1 MVPPPVAAPSA
12 ADEVAYVDSL
22 LREYLLYRG
31 FTGSLVA
38 FDAER
43 ASLPPELDSADAVT
57 DLLFGKH
64 IPSLDVVGLTRTLA
78 LLRDRFFSRLD
89 AAFAPAVARL
99 ETSIARLFVVHAVL
113 SGRRD
118 AVAELFER
126 EGERLAAAGDDWHHW
141 FGLLYAKRPTSDPR
155 FAPFFAPSWTDAVVV
170 SARNFLSETMAAA
183 PRPAILR
190 FAAARRRRD
199 DDAAKIAALE
209 RETDRLRAAL
219 LARERELADRARE
232 AAAYRGRDAR
242 RRERRREGATEPVEG
257 ATEPVE
263 GATESVSVESPRPL
277 AVRRP
282 FVADTVDDARRAEPS
297 DETDETDR
305 VRSFV
310 SPVASPA
317 ECSFVRRESFAW
329 HSGAVTRARYSPD
342 GDAVASGGTDG
353 TVRVW
358 SPNAETTGAVRGAVR
373 GAFSDATID
382 CGAEIR
388 SLEWFRRGRDALLLV
403 AAGRGSVRAWN
414 LEHARAVC
422 DAAGDEAFPH
432 CEDLRC
438 SPSDHVFARAA
449 ATRDP
454 WTRGGS
460 SGVRGALEIWNAKI
474 FAPASSLPLGP
485 DAAPVHEVAFN
496 HNGKMLATAGADG
509 AVRLFDLN
517 AGKQIMSWTAH
528 PRGEAATSLAF
539 SADQN
544 AVFSAG
550 TDGVVTEWSLHR
562 LRSVIH
568 SVDVERE
575 RSTRGGIAETPN
587 REAVGEDA
595 SETKTKTRRTVA
607 LDPLGRGFAHAPSS
621 EDAALVLLDAEG
633 PGGVVRALP
642 GHAAA
647 VTCVDWH
654 PTASVVCTG
663 SADRTV
669 QLTTLEFS

>member
-141 FGLLYAKRPTSDPR
+141 FGILYAKRPTSDPR

-263 GATESVSVESPRPL
+263 GATESVSVDSPRPL

-282 FVADTVDDARRAEPS
+282 FAADTVDDARRAEPS
-297 DETDETDR
+297 DPSDETDR

-342 GDAVASGGTDG
+342 GDAVASGGADG

-358 SPNAETTGAVRGAVR
+358 SPRAETTGAVRGRPFRTRRSTAGRRFGRWSGFEGEETRFCSSPRVAGPCAR
-373 GAFSDATID
+373 GISNTRARCATP
-382 CGAEIR
+382 R
-388 SLEWFRRGRDALLLV
+388 VTRRFRTARTFGVLPVTTSSRARRRRAIRGR
-403 AAGRGSVRAWN
+403 AAGRPAFA
-414 LEHARAVC
+414 ARSKFGTRRFSRRRRRFLSGRTPLPC
-422 DAAGDEAFPH
+422 TRWRSIITG
-432 CEDLRC
+432 RC
-438 SPSDHVFARAA
+438 SPPRAR
-449 ATRDP
+449 
-454 WTRGGS
+454 
-460 SGVRGALEIWNAKI
+460 
-474 FAPASSLPLGP
+474 
-485 DAAPVHEVAFN
+485 
-496 HNGKMLATAGADG
+496 
-509 AVRLFDLN
+509 
-517 AGKQIMSWTAH
+517 
-528 PRGEAATSLAF
+528 
-539 SADQN
+539 
-544 AVFSAG
+544 
-550 TDGVVTEWSLHR
+550 TERCVCST
-562 LRSVIH
+562 
-568 SVDVERE
+568 
-575 RSTRGGIAETPN
+575 STRGNRSCRGRRIRGARRRRASRSAPIKTPCSA
-587 REAVGEDA
+587 R
-595 SETKTKTRRTVA
+595 
-607 LDPLGRGFAHAPSS
+607 GR
-621 EDAALVLLDAEG
+621 
-633 PGGVVRALP
+633 
-642 GHAAA
+642 
-647 VTCVDWH
+647 
-654 PTASVVCTG
+654 TASSPSGVFIDC
-663 SADRTV
+663 DR
-669 QLTTLEFS
+669 

>member
-141 FGLLYAKRPTSDPR
+141 FGILYAKRPTSDPR

-257 ATEPVE
+257 AHRT
-263 GATESVSVESPRPL
+263 TL
-277 AVRRP
+277 RR
-282 FVADTVDDARRAEPS
+282 DRIRLRRIAP
-297 DETDETDR
+297 T
-305 VRSFV
+305 
-310 SPVASPA
+310 P
-317 ECSFVRRESFAW
+317 
-329 HSGAVTRARYSPD
+329 
-342 GDAVASGGTDG
+342 
-353 TVRVW
+353 
-358 SPNAETTGAVRGAVR
+358 
-373 GAFSDATID
+373 
-382 CGAEIR
+382 
-388 SLEWFRRGRDALLLV
+388 
-403 AAGRGSVRAWN
+403 RGS
-414 LEHARAVC
+414 
-422 DAAGDEAFPH
+422 
-432 CEDLRC
+432 
-438 SPSDHVFARAA
+438 
-449 ATRDP
+449 ATL
-454 WTRGGS
+454 RGG
-460 SGVRGALEIWNAKI
+460 
-474 FAPASSLPLGP
+474 
-485 DAAPVHEVAFN
+485 
-496 HNGKMLATAGADG
+496 
-509 AVRLFDLN
+509 
-517 AGKQIMSWTAH
+517 
-528 PRGEAATSLAF
+528 
-539 SADQN
+539 
-544 AVFSAG
+544 
-550 TDGVVTEWSLHR
+550 HR
-562 LRSVIH
+562 R
-568 SVDVERE
+568 
-575 RSTRGGIAETPN
+575 
-587 REAVGEDA
+587 
-595 SETKTKTRRTVA
+595 
-607 LDPLGRGFAHAPSS
+607 
-621 EDAALVLLDAEG
+621 
-633 PGGVVRALP
+633 
-642 GHAAA
+642 
-647 VTCVDWH
+647 
-654 PTASVVCTG
+654 
-663 SADRTV
+663 
-669 QLTTLEFS
+669 